1 MIKVQTPDGEQ
12 LGKREK
18 GGNNS
23 KSAFPTHGREREEEK
38 MKKWIGWRITLV
50 SAV

>member
-1 MIKVQTPDGEQ
+1 MVKEKRVAIIQKALFPH
-12 LGKREK
+12 GK
-18 GGNNS
+18 
-23 KSAFPTHGREREEEK
+23 EREEEK